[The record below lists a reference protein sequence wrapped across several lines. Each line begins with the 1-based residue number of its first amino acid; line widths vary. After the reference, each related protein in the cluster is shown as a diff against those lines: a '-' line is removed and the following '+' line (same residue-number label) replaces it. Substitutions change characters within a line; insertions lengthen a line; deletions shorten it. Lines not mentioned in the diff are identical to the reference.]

1 MYGARYL
8 AYGTCLW
15 SAGDEE
21 VEGFSLESDELPGV
35 TGHRMASQ
43 DVAQLGSGPRYFVL
57 GPTIS

>member
-1 MYGARYL
+1 MCERVCG
-8 AYGTCLW
+8 
-15 SAGDEE
+15 SAGVEE
-21 VEGFSLESDELPGV
+21 VKSFSSESDELTGT